1 MSPCLR
7 PLQSTRVQVLFTS
20 TLGAQHY
27 LVQKRD
33 SVKLLWDNCN
43 DTYSYLFVNSYNC
56 CSVAQSCPTLCD
68 PMDYITPG
76 FPALHYLPE
85 FAQTHVHWAGD
96 AIQPS
101 HPLLPLSPP
110 ALNLS
115 QHQSF
120 PISWLFAS
128 SSQSIGASAS
138 FLPMN
143 IQRLTGLIFL
153 LFKGLSSV
161 FSSTTT
167 WKRQFFGVQPSLW
180 SNSHIHITIWREHDY
195 H

>member
-68 PMDYITPG
+68 AMDRSMPS
-76 FPALHYLPE
+76 FPVLHYLWE
-85 FAQTHVHWAGD
+85 LAQTHVHWAGD
-96 AIQPS
+96 AIQLS
-101 HPLLPLSPP
+101 HPLLPPSPP
-110 ALNLS
+110 AFNLS
-115 QHQSF
+115 QHQGLFQWVSSSHQVAKVLEFQLQHQSF
-120 PISWLFAS
+120 QWIFRTEMLKCKNSAPGEFKWFQTVRNFAS
-128 SSQSIGASAS
+128 GGQSIGTSALAPV
-138 FLPMN
+138 LPMN
-143 IQRLTGLIFL
+143 ITVDFL
-153 LFKGLSSV
+153 
-161 FSSTTT
+161 
-167 WKRQFFGVQPSLW
+167 
-180 SNSHIHITIWREHDY
+180 
-195 H
+195 

>member
-1 MSPCLR
+1 MKENFQSQIHWPLSAPC
-7 PLQSTRVQVLFTS
+7 
-20 TLGAQHY
+20 
-27 LVQKRD
+27 
-33 SVKLLWDNCN
+33 
-43 DTYSYLFVNSYNC
+43 C
-56 CSVAQSCPTLCD
+56 CSVTKSCLTLHPQNCS
-68 PMDYITPG
+68 TPG

-96 AIQPS
+96 IIEPS

-120 PISWLFAS
+120 PISWFFAS

-143 IQRLTGLIFL
+143 IQKLTGLISL

-167 WKRQFFGVQPSLW
+167 WKHQFLGVQPSLW